1 MSLSFALKKSFASG
15 FSIDASL
22 SLDAE
27 LLVLFGPSGA
37 GKSLLLKLISGIMRP
52 DEGRVSIDS
61 ETLFESGSA
70 PLPMDA
76 PIRSRR
82 IGFLFQDYSLFPH
95 KTVYEN
101 VAYGIEHLERGAIKA
116 RVTELI
122 ALMRLEG
129 LEKSYP
135 HHLSGGQKQRTALA
149 RTLAVKPRILL
160 LDEPFSAL
168 DYQVREKLRA
178 DLLKIHQLFPITTIL
193 VTHDLEEA
201 FMLGERIAVINNGAL
216 EQVGARDEV
225 FYRPRTRSVA
235 RFIGTRNIFSGK
247 VEEAGERLIIYS
259 PGLGRVSAPAHSATT
274 FSIGQE
280 KSFCIRP
287 EEILII
293 RPDRALPTDENVF
306 EGVITNSVGK
316 GSTHTL
322 YVESGAALLKVEVPN
337 FVQRKLG
344 LARGAAVRVL
354 LKKESIWVI
363 PD

>member
-1 MSLSFALKKSFASG
+1 MSISFALKKSFVNG

-22 SLDAE
+22 TLDAE
-27 LLVLFGPSGA
+27 MLVLFGPSGA

-52 DEGRVSIDS
+52 DQGRISIDS
-61 ETLFESGSA
+61 ETLFDSGAASI
-70 PLPMDA
+70 DA

-101 VAYGIEHLERGAIKA
+101 VAYGIDHLERSAIKA
-116 RVTELI
+116 RVGELI
-122 ALMRLEG
+122 SLMRLEG

-135 HHLSGGQKQRTALA
+135 RHLSGGQKQRAALA
-149 RTLAVKPRILL
+149 RTLAAGPRILL

-178 DLLKIHQLFPITTIL
+178 DLLKIHRLFPITTIL

-201 FMLGERIAVINNGAL
+201 FMLAERIAVINNGRL
-216 EQVGARDEV
+216 EHVGSRDEV

-247 VEEAGERLIIYS
+247 VSEAGERIVISS
-259 PGLGRVSAPAHSATT
+259 PGLGRVSALAHSTT
-274 FSIGQE
+274 AFSIGQE
-280 KSFCIRP
+280 ASFCIRP
-287 EEILII
+287 EEILIV
-293 RPDRALPTDENVF
+293 RPDKMLDTEENVF
-306 EGVITNSVGK
+306 EGRITDSVGK

-322 YVESGAALLKVEVPN
+322 FIKSGEASLKVEVPN

-344 LARGAAVRVL
+344 LALGAPVRVL

-363 PD
+363 PE